1 MIDLGP
7 RCLFCKHFIK
17 DAPLACRAFPNLIPV
32 EIFSGKKEHLSPR
45 KDDNGFQFE
54 LNPDLPPEIRS
65 MYIDRFETKDH

>member
-17 DAPLACRAFPNLIPV
+17 DAPLACRAYPNLIPV
-32 EIFSGKKEHLSPR
+32 EIFSGKVEHLSPR

-54 LNPDLPPEIRS
+54 LDPNLSSDEVRR
-65 MYIDRFETKDH
+65 YKKRFEKNSD